1 MVAVFTTIGHSNRP
15 LEVFTAMLREAQV
28 RLVVDVRAFPRSR
41 TNPAYNIETLPAE
54 LAALQIGYAHIRA
67 LGGRKIRQREVQESV
82 NAFWRERSFHNYADY
97 ALGDEFAEG
106 LNELVVLGSTQR
118 VAIMCSEAVWWR
130 CHRRIITDYLL
141 LSGHPVTHLLNPG
154 HRDEARATPG
164 ARRTDD
170 GKVIYPAEDDTRAVS

>member
-1 MVAVFTTIGHSNRP
+1 MVAAFTTIGHSNRP
-15 LEVFTAMLREAQV
+15 LEVFTAMLRDAQV

-41 TNPAYNIETLPAE
+41 TNPVYNIDTLPAE
-54 LAALQIGYAHIRA
+54 LAAMQIGYIHIRA
-67 LGGRKIRQREVQESV
+67 LGGRKSRQREVGESV

-106 LNELVVLGSTQR
+106 FDELVALGSTQR

-141 LSGHPVTHLLNPG
+141 LRGHPVTHLLNPG
-154 HRDEARATPG
+154 HADEARATPG
-164 ARRTDD
+164 ARKTDE
-170 GKVIYPAEDDTRAVS
+170 GKVVYPMADAGR